1 MIGIENIFV
10 GTAILLLLSIIG
22 SKTSGRLGVPA
33 LLFFLIIGM
42 LAGSDG
48 PGGIHFDDP
57 WLAQSLGV
65 LALAFI
71 LFSGGLDTDWR
82 IVKSVLWK
90 GIALSTL
97 GVLGTACLVGWFS
110 TTILNFSL
118 LEGLL
123 LGAIVSS
130 TDAAAV
136 FSILRSKKV
145 SLKGP
150 LEPLLELESGSNDPM
165 AVFLTIGFIHLL
177 THADASLVDFVPM
190 FFSQMVVGAALGY
203 GIGRAAVFVTNH
215 LRLEYEGLYSVFT
228 LTVVLLTYGVTA
240 SLGGNGFLAVYLAG
254 LVMGN
259 SDFIHKR
266 SIMRFH
272 DGLAWLMQI
281 AMFLALGL
289 LVFPSRLV
297 PVAGVSLLVSLF
309 LMIVARPVSVLAIL
323 LPAKMNFREK
333 TMVSWVGL
341 RGAVPIVLA
350 TFPLLAKL
358 PNAGMIFDIVFFI
371 VLTSVLLQGT
381 TIPMMARW
389 LRVGVPLPPK
399 RQLHVEI
406 RPSCNLKNE
415 LVEITI
421 PSNSAVVGKQIVELG
436 LPPGTLIVLISRN
449 GECFAPGGGT
459 VLAGNDSVLL
469 FGGSA
474 DMPRIRSILEA
485 SSLQHSSNP

>member
-1 MIGIENIFV
+1 MMIPVEYIFV
-10 GTAILLLLSIIG
+10 GSAVLLLLSIIA
-22 SKTSGRLGVPA
+22 SKTSGRLGIPV
-33 LLFFLIIGM
+33 LLFFLVIGM

-48 PGGIHFDDP
+48 PGGIYFDDP

-71 LFSGGLDTDWR
+71 LFSGGLDTEWR
-82 IVKSVLWK
+82 LVKPVLWK
-90 GIALSTL
+90 GVALSTL

-110 TTILNFSL
+110 AALLNLPLF
-118 LEGLL
+118 EGLL

-145 SLKGP
+145 SLKGS
-150 LEPLLELESGSNDPM
+150 LKPLLELESGSNDPM
-165 AVFLTIGFIHLL
+165 AVFLTTGFIHLL
-177 THADASLVDFVPM
+177 TRSDASLVDFVPM
-190 FFSQMVVGAALGY
+190 FLSQMILGAALGY

-228 LTVVLLTYGVTA
+228 LTLVLLTYGVTA

-266 SIMRFH
+266 SIVRFH

-281 AMFLALGL
+281 AMFLTLGL
-289 LVFPSRLV
+289 LVFPSRII
-297 PVAGVSLLVSLF
+297 PIAGVSLLVSLF
-309 LMIVARPVSVLAIL
+309 LMFVARPVSVLGIL
-323 LPAKMNFREK
+323 LFAKMSLREK

-358 PNAGMIFDIVFFI
+358 PNAWMIFDIVFFT

-381 TIPMMARW
+381 SIPRVARW
-389 LRVGVPLPPK
+389 LRVDIPLPPK
-399 RQLHVEI
+399 PQLVVEVG
-406 RPSCNLKNE
+406 PSCNLTNE
-415 LVEITI
+415 LVEVTI
-421 PSNSAVVGKQIVELG
+421 PSDSPAVGKQIVELG
-436 LPPGTLIVLISRN
+436 LPPGALIVLISRK

-459 VLAGNDSVLL
+459 VLAENDAVL
-469 FGGSA
+469 FFA
-474 DMPRIRSILEA
+474 ERPDIMKIRSILEGP
-485 SSLQHSSNP
+485 S

>member
-1 MIGIENIFV
+1 MGETMIRVEYILV
-10 GTAILLLLSIIG
+10 AAALLLLLSIIA
-22 SKTSGRLGVPA
+22 SKTSGRVGVPA

-42 LAGSDG
+42 LAGSEG
-48 PGGIHFDDP
+48 LAGIHFDDP

-71 LFSGGLDTDWR
+71 LFSGGLDTGWR
-82 IVKSVLWK
+82 TVKPVLWK
-90 GIALSTL
+90 GVALSTL

-110 TTILNFSL
+110 ATVLNLSL
-118 LEGLL
+118 FEGLL

-136 FSILRSKKV
+136 FAVLRSKRV
-145 SLKGP
+145 SLKDP
-150 LEPLLELESGSNDPM
+150 IKPLLELESGSNDPM
-165 AVFLTIGFIHLL
+165 AIFLTIGFIHLL
-177 THADASLVDFVPM
+177 THANASLLDFVPM

-203 GIGRAAVFVTNH
+203 GIGRGAVFVTNH

-228 LTVVLLTYGVTA
+228 LTVVLVTYGVTA

-281 AMFLALGL
+281 AMFLTLGL
-289 LVFPSRLV
+289 LVFPSRLI
-297 PVAGVSLLVSLF
+297 PIAGISLLVSLF
-309 LMIVARPVSVLAIL
+309 LMFVARPVSVLAIL
-323 LPAKMNFREK
+323 LLAKMRFREK

-381 TIPMMARW
+381 SIPMMARW
-389 LRVGVPLPPK
+389 LRVDTPLPPK
-399 RQLHVEI
+399 PQLPVEI
-406 RPSCNLKNE
+406 GPSCNLKNE

-421 PSNSAVVGKQIVELG
+421 PPRSAVVGKQIVELG
-436 LPPGTLIVLISRN
+436 LPAGTLIVLISRN

-459 VLAGNDSVLL
+459 VLAENDAVLL
-469 FGGSA
+469 LAKREDIAS
-474 DMPRIRSILEA
+474 IRSILEE
-485 SSLQHSSNP
+485 SSG